1 MILSAKYN
9 SKQIGVLK
17 YSLELV
23 DRFFEIANQILIS
36 FDRGEILDAEA
47 RQKLQVFKE
56 TCQEDKETLIKA
68 FKDSSD
74 LVVTYVKIFQSEV
87 ISNLSS
93 AIISKNLSSD
103 LKYLIA
109 STLNSFETLQK
120 NIKK

>member
-1 MILSAKYN
+1 MSAKYN